1 MGSCGHHE
9 EAFDDRD
16 EIFVLT
22 INRLLRN
29 CSIRHTPSEA
39 ILVTDG
45 ASQRKNFPI
54 RRSMPSRVVLLF
66 VFVADS
72 GRGIAHRGYHCV
84 CVFL

>member
-1 MGSCGHHE
+1 MLQQYHKPAISGVVLPRSAVAKARWHAMMGSCGHHE

-45 ASQRKNFPI
+45 A
-54 RRSMPSRVVLLF
+54 LLN
-66 VFVADS
+66 
-72 GRGIAHRGYHCV
+72 GRT
-84 CVFL
+84 FQ